1 MVAGHLEEKNGLYY
15 CVISYYE
22 RPGKRIRKWIPTGLR
37 VKGNKKK
44 AEKKL
49 LEVRS
54 KYIIPNAVNDLNT
67 EMLFGDYLRKW
78 LEYRK
83 SAIAI
88 TTYHAYKTRI
98 ERKIAPYFDE
108 RKMKLGSLKAAHVQE
123 FYIHL
128 ENEKLKPCTIKC
140 YHELMNTALN
150 YAVRSELIL
159 ANPLRLVYRPAV
171 RKSIEPHSCYNELE
185 LEKLFKVS
193 EGTLL
198 EIPILLGAFYGLR
211 RSEIIGLKWSAVDFE
226 NNLIN
231 INHTIVPVYSE
242 SSYIYVKENRTK
254 TISSRRTLPLID
266 PVKGK
271 LIKLKAIQLNN
282 RLVCGNAYEDTEGY
296 ICVNEVG
303 RLYTPNWLTTS
314 FGKLLKKHGLRHI
327 RFHDLRHSCASILL
341 RKGVQMKYIQEWL
354 GHSNI
359 ATTADIYSHLEVSDM
374 IPLASTIE
382 KAMQVPDNPESSN
395 LLSFV

>member
-22 RPGKRIRKWIPTGLR
+22 RPGKRIRKWISTGLR

-54 KYIIPNAVNDLNT
+54 KYIIPNAANDLNT

-88 TTYHAYKTRI
+88 TTYHSYKTRI

-108 RKMKLGSLKAAHVQE
+108 RKMKLGSLKAAHAQE

>member
-1 MVAGHLEEKNGLYY
+1 
-15 CVISYYE
+15 
-22 RPGKRIRKWIPTGLR
+22 
-37 VKGNKKK
+37 
-44 AEKKL
+44 
-49 LEVRS
+49 
-54 KYIIPNAVNDLNT
+54 
-67 EMLFGDYLRKW
+67 MLFGDYLRKW

-159 ANPLRLVYRPAV
+159 ANPLRLVYRPSV

-271 LIKLKAIQLNN
+271 LIKLKAIQMNN

>member
-22 RPGKRIRKWIPTGLR
+22 RPGKRIRKWISTGLR

-54 KYIIPNAVNDLNT
+54 KYIIPNAANDLNT

-88 TTYHAYKTRI
+88 TTYHSYKTRI

-108 RKMKLGSLKAAHVQE
+108 RKMKLGSLKAAHAQE

-296 ICVNEVG
+296 I
-303 RLYTPNWLTTS
+303 WLTTS

>member
-1 MVAGHLEEKNGLYY
+1 MYF

-22 RPGKRIRKWIPTGLR
+22 RPGKKRIRKWIPTGLR

-54 KYIIPNAVNDLNT
+54 KYIIPNAANDLNT

-88 TTYHAYKTRI
+88 TTYHSYKTRI

-159 ANPLRLVYRPAV
+159 ANPLRLVYRPSV

>member
-1 MVAGHLEEKNGLYY
+1 M
-15 CVISYYE
+15 
-22 RPGKRIRKWIPTGLR
+22 
-37 VKGNKKK
+37 
-44 AEKKL
+44 
-49 LEVRS
+49 
-54 KYIIPNAVNDLNT
+54 
-67 EMLFGDYLRKW
+67 
-78 LEYRK
+78 
-83 SAIAI
+83 
-88 TTYHAYKTRI
+88 
-98 ERKIAPYFDE
+98 
-108 RKMKLGSLKAAHVQE
+108 
-123 FYIHL
+123 
-128 ENEKLKPCTIKC
+128 
-140 YHELMNTALN
+140 
-150 YAVRSELIL
+150 
-159 ANPLRLVYRPAV
+159 
-171 RKSIEPHSCYNELE
+171 
-185 LEKLFKVS
+185 
-193 EGTLL
+193 
-198 EIPILLGAFYGLR
+198 
-211 RSEIIGLKWSAVDFE
+211 
-226 NNLIN
+226 
-231 INHTIVPVYSE
+231 
-242 SSYIYVKENRTK
+242 
-254 TISSRRTLPLID
+254 ID